1 MQFEIVLSPRYA
13 QDSTFEA
20 IASGKDLDRF
30 TARYPHNIAPPTDD
44 SPFFFQTVRLGN
56 VWRRLGEFR
65 TNPVPILGFLLII
78 VIGLTALFIV
88 VPLFLTARR
97 SPLKGAFP
105 LFVYFGGIGFGFML
119 VEVSQMQRL
128 IAFLGHP
135 IYSLSVVLF
144 ILLLSGSLGSYL
156 TKKISD
162 SRWKRSAARRLLALQ
177 GTLLVFGIFTPLA
190 MRQFQGATT
199 PLRVLVAAGI
209 CIPIG
214 IFMGMAFPL
223 GIRIAATLSRPLT
236 PWLWGVN
243 GSTSVCASVAAI
255 VIAIG
260 SGISASFWVGFF
272 CYGMACLAFL
282 WTTLKHVH
290 GP

>member
-1 MQFEIVLSPRYA
+1 MQFEIVLSPRFA
-13 QDSTFEA
+13 QDSTFEM
-20 IASGKDLDRF
+20 IASGKDLEQF
-30 TARYPHNIAPPTDD
+30 TARYPHNIAAPTDD
-44 SPFFFQTVRLGN
+44 SPFFFQTVRLRD
-56 VWRRLGEFR
+56 VWKRLGEFR
-65 TNPVPILGFLLII
+65 TNPVPVLGFLLIV
-78 VIGLTALFIV
+78 VIGLTGLFIIG
-88 VPLFLTARR
+88 PLFLTAKK
-97 SPLKGAFP
+97 SVLKGSFP
-105 LFVYFGGIGFGFML
+105 LFVFFGGIGFGFML
-119 VEVSQMQRL
+119 IEVSQMQRL

-144 ILLLSGSLGSYL
+144 VLLLSGSWGSYL
-156 TKKISD
+156 TRKIVD
-162 SRWKRSAARRLLALQ
+162 ARWKRSAVVRLLGLQ
-177 GTLLVFGIFTPLA
+177 GTLLLFGIFTPLA

-199 PLRVLVAAGI
+199 ILRILIAMGI

-214 IFMGMAFPL
+214 VFMGMAFPL
-223 GIRIAATLSRPLT
+223 GMRIAATLSSSLT

-260 SGISASFWVGFF
+260 SGISASFWTGFF
-272 CYGMACLAFL
+272 CYGIAFLAFL